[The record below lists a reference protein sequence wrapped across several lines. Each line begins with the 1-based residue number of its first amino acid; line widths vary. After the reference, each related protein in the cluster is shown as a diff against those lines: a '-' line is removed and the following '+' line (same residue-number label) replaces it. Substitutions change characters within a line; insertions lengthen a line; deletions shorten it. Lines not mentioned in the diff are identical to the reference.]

1 MQFTF
6 PTWKNITPICFLQPS
21 GDIFDFLNQWDASIS
36 SAKASTHLATSST
49 MAEAIL
55 DSGVEALL
63 WSYKD
68 GDLMSLEDK
77 DKLKAAIETL
87 ANSGFFPDPRLATMI
102 TYLFG

>member
-1 MQFTF
+1 MNTSTEDGKGLAML
-6 PTWKNITPICFLQPS
+6 PHDGAPLPFLDQPL
-21 GDIFDFLNQWDASIS
+21 GDIFNFLDQWDASIS
-36 SAKASTHLATSST
+36 WAKASTHLATSST

-77 DKLKAAIETL
+77 DKL
-87 ANSGFFPDPRLATMI
+87 
-102 TYLFG
+102 